1 MKKRKLWFKIVA
13 IILALLML
21 GTVGISVIASLI
33 SSVHASQELEELTA
47 QQKANKEER
56 DALEAQRSELAGEK
70 ASLMSVIAS
79 LDQSIATIQAEK
91 EAYDQMIR
99 LTEQEL
105 ANLDEQIRLLEVQI
119 DYKRIEYDAA
129 VEEEE
134 HQWTIFR
141 QKFRMMEERGT
152 ISYFEILFEDLT
164 DFGDL
169 LTRMDM
175 IDEIVAQDAGI
186 IETME
191 KAKQEVALAQ
201 QALYDAKEESE
212 AKQQEQLDKQD
223 ELMELVEKASARIR
237 ELEDEKAAQEASAA
251 ELQERI
257 RALEQQ
263 ISQREAEESRILQRI
278 QDLERQELMKN
289 AGVNATGTYL
299 WPSADSY
306 YVTSLYGPRLHPI
319 LGYWRNHNGVDIGA
333 SYGTNIYAADG
344 GIVVTSEESYSY
356 GNYVMIAHGNGR
368 YTLYAHMSRR
378 LVSVDDTVKQ
388 GDVIGLVGMTG
399 YATGPHLHFEVY
411 ENEARVDPLQFFS
424 NYVITG

>member
-70 ASLMSVIAS
+70 AALMSVIAS

-105 ANLDEQIRLLEVQI
+105 ANLDEQIRLLEEQI

-175 IDEIVAQDAGI
+175 IDEIVAQDAGVI
-186 IETME
+186 DTME
-191 KAKQEVALAQ
+191 QAKQEVVLAQ
-201 QALYDAKEESE
+201 QALYE
-212 AKQQEQLDKQD
+212 AKDECEEKEQVQLDKQE
-223 ELMELVEKASARIR
+223 ELKELIDAATQRIR
-237 ELEDEKAAQEASAA
+237 ALEDEKAAQEASAA
-251 ELQERI
+251 ELQEQIRGLEEQIRQEKAEDARI
-257 RALEQQ
+257 AAR
-263 ISQREAEESRILQRI
+263 IEE
-278 QDLERQELMKN
+278 LERMELLKN

-306 YVTSLYGPRLHPI
+306 YVTSLYGNRLHPI
-319 LGYWRNHNGVDIGA
+319 LGYWRMHNGIDIGA
-333 SYGTNIYAADG
+333 SYGTKIYASDG
-344 GIVVTSEESYSY
+344 GIVITSEESYSY
-356 GNYVMIAHGNGR
+356 GQYVMIAHGNGR
-368 YTLYAHMSRR
+368 YTLYAHMSQR
-378 LVSVDDTVKQ
+378 LVKVDDTVSQ
-388 GDVIGLVGMTG
+388 GQVIGYVGATG
-399 YATGPHLHFEVY
+399 YATGPHIHFEIY
-411 ENEARVDPLQFFS
+411 ENDVRVDPLQFFS
-424 NYVITG
+424 NYVILD

>member
-1 MKKRKLWFKIVA
+1 MKKRKLFIKIIA
-13 IILALLML
+13 IILAILML
-21 GTVGISVIASLI
+21 GAVGLTIITSLI
-33 SSVHASQELEELTA
+33 SSAGASSELDELENQKTA
-47 QQKANKEER
+47 NREER
-56 DALEAQRSELAGEK
+56 AALEEERAALAGEK
-70 ASLMSVIAS
+70 AALMTTIAN
-79 LDQSIATIQAEK
+79 LDQTIGTIQAEK
-91 EAYDQMIR
+91 EAYDRMIQ
-99 LTEQEL
+99 LTEEEL
-105 ANLDEQIRLLEVQI
+105 TNLDRQILLLEEQIEF
-119 DYKRIEYDAA
+119 KRIEYDAA

-134 HQWTIFR
+134 AQWTIFR
-141 QKFRMMEERGT
+141 KKFRAMEERGN
-152 ISYFEILFEDLT
+152 ISYFEILFDDLT
-164 DFGDL
+164 GFGDL

-186 IETME
+186 IDTME

-201 QALYDAKEESE
+201 QALYEAKAECEV
-212 AKQQEQLDKQD
+212 KQQEQLDKQE
-223 ELMELVEKASARIR
+223 ELMDLVDKASARIR

-257 RALEQQ
+257 RAREQQ
-263 ISQREAEESRILQRI
+263 ISAREAEESRILQRI

-319 LGYWRNHNGVDIGA
+319 LVYWRNHNGVDIGA

>member
-1 MKKRKLWFKIVA
+1 MKKRKLFIKIIA
-13 IILALLML
+13 IILAILML
-21 GTVGISVIASLI
+21 GAVGLTIITSLI
-33 SSVHASQELEELTA
+33 SSAGASSELDELENQKTA
-47 QQKANKEER
+47 NREER
-56 DALEAQRSELAGEK
+56 AALEEERAALAGEK
-70 ASLMSVIAS
+70 AALMTTIAN
-79 LDQSIATIQAEK
+79 LDQTIGTIQAEK
-91 EAYDQMIR
+91 EAYDRMIQ
-99 LTEQEL
+99 LTEEEL
-105 ANLDEQIRLLEVQI
+105 TNLDRQILLLEEQIEF
-119 DYKRIEYDAA
+119 KRIEYDAA

-134 HQWTIFR
+134 AQWTIFR
-141 QKFRMMEERGT
+141 KKFRAMEERGN
-152 ISYFEILFEDLT
+152 ISYFEILFDDLT
-164 DFGDL
+164 GFGDL

-186 IETME
+186 IDTME

-201 QALYDAKEESE
+201 QALYEAKAECEV
-212 AKQQEQLDKQD
+212 KQQEQLDKQE
-223 ELMELVEKASARIR
+223 ELMDLVDKASARIR

-263 ISQREAEESRILQRI
+263 ISAREAEESRILQRI

>member
-70 ASLMSVIAS
+70 AALMSVIAS

-105 ANLDEQIRLLEVQI
+105 ANLDEQICLLEEQI

-129 VEEEE
+129 VEEED

-175 IDEIVAQDAGI
+175 IDEIVAQDAGVI
-186 IETME
+186 DTME
-191 KAKQEVALAQ
+191 QAKQEVVLAQ
-201 QALYDAKEESE
+201 QALYE
-212 AKQQEQLDKQD
+212 AKDECEEKEQVQLEKQV
-223 ELMELVEKASARIR
+223 ELNELIDAATQRIR
-237 ELEDEKAAQEASAA
+237 ALEDEKAAQEASAA
-251 ELQERI
+251 ELQEQIRGLEEQIRQEKAEDARI
-257 RALEQQ
+257 AAR
-263 ISQREAEESRILQRI
+263 IEE
-278 QDLERQELMKN
+278 LERLELLKN

-306 YVTSLYGPRLHPI
+306 YVTSLYGNRLHPI
-319 LGYWRNHNGVDIGA
+319 LGYWRMHNGIDIGA
-333 SYGTNIYAADG
+333 SYGTKIYASDG
-344 GIVVTSEESYSY
+344 GIVITSEESYSY
-356 GNYVMIAHGNGR
+356 GQYVMIAHGNGR
-368 YTLYAHMSRR
+368 YTLYAHMSQR
-378 LVSVDDTVKQ
+378 LVKVDDTVSQ
-388 GDVIGLVGMTG
+388 GQVIGYVGATG
-399 YATGPHLHFEVY
+399 YATGPHIHFEIY
-411 ENEARVDPLQFFS
+411 ENDVRVDPLQFFS
-424 NYVITG
+424 NYVILD